1 MASFE
6 MKIVHE
12 LRPCKVA
19 IRKGGEEYNAL
30 FHTWMNWA
38 ELGHAETYGIVE
50 KEDGTVV
57 QVYPVQIR
65 FIDSAMEDY
74 SFVEERRRKSEEM

>member
-1 MASFE
+1 MESLE

-38 ELGHAETYGIVE
+38 ELTYGIVE

-65 FIDSAMEDY
+65 FIDNAMEDY
-74 SFVEERRRKSEEM
+74 PFVEERRRKSEEM